1 MDFLSYT
8 TKGGGKSDSYGQIQP
23 FTRLLPEPFHLTMLG
38 LKGPQPVSAVR
49 KKTTLQSA
57 VQRLDEWSPT
67 LLKSRLYGQ
76 LLVDIIIGRL
86 APGERLDEQVLAR
99 RYGGGLAGIREALA
113 RLALE
118 GLVQRRAR
126 VGTIVSPLDLAD
138 AREAIEARAL
148 IEVECARLAALKAGP
163 AQIAAIRATLEDGED
178 AVRRND
184 ARALAAMD
192 EAFHVAVAT
201 ASGNR
206 TLAKM
211 VTLLHHQTARFWLY
225 DMRAPQP
232 EESLQALKEHLTLAD
247 AIAAHDAPLAQRLMR
262 EALGMFP
269 DDVKR
274 TPDA

>member
-1 MDFLSYT
+1 
-8 TKGGGKSDSYGQIQP
+8 
-23 FTRLLPEPFHLTMLG
+23 
-38 LKGPQPVSAVR
+38 VSATR
-49 KKTTLQSA
+49 KKALLKQPA
-57 VQRLDEWSPT
+57 AQRLDEWSPT

-86 APGERLDEQVLAR
+86 APGEQLDEAALAR

-126 VGTIVSPLDLAD
+126 VGTIVAPLDLMD
-138 AREAIEARAL
+138 ARDAFETRAL
-148 IEVECARLAALKAGP
+148 VEVECARLAALKAGP
-163 AQIAAIRATLEDGED
+163 QQIAAIRATLEGGEE

-225 DMRAPQP
+225 AMRAPKP
-232 EESLQALKEHLTLAD
+232 EESLSALREHLSLAD
-247 AIAAHDAPLAQRLMR
+247 AIAAHDVPRAQRLMR
-262 EALGMFP
+262 DVLGAFP

-274 TPDA
+274 TLEA